1 MTRTNAA
8 WFPSL
13 LALALLLCGG
23 GPAACKS
30 KPKTDE
36 PAQTKFELL
45 PATTQV
51 QVGQSLVLVLPVRP
65 KTGHSWRLTG
75 QLPPFIGLIGDTV
88 EESPLEQ
95 EFDTQILTF
104 EISAPGET
112 DIVLYLAARGGRAAE
127 PLQTRQTK
135 VIAKTSTGANP
146 AAQSRSR

>member
-1 MTRTNAA
+1 MA
-8 WFPSL
+8 F
-13 LALALLLCGG
+13 ALLFCIG

-30 KPKTDE
+30 KPQTDA
-36 PAQTKFELL
+36 PAQTKFEPL

-65 KTGHSWRLTG
+65 RTGHSWRLTG

-112 DIVLYLAARGGRAAE
+112 DLVLYLAARGGRAVD

-135 VIAKTSTGANP
+135 LIAKTAAKP
-146 AAQSRSR
+146 AAQTSSR